1 MELTLGNQ
9 ILLWGFGIAVLMG
22 AVVNK
27 TNFCTMGSVSDWVN
41 MNDTGRLRAWVFAVA
56 VAILGVLAL
65 ELFGYTDMSLTASN
79 DTAQPPYRT
88 PMFVWPRYVL
98 GGLLFGIGMSLGS
111 GCGSKTFI
119 RIGGGNLKSVVV
131 VLMMG
136 IAAYIMLYTSF
147 DHYVFLQWMNPLSPN
162 LTEYGM
168 ASQDLGSIVGG
179 LAGMED
185 TRAAYITLAAVLGV
199 LFAAW
204 CFRAAEFRTS
214 FDNILGGTV
223 VGLAVVGA
231 WAVTAGPMGQEWLS
245 ELEWLDV
252 KPHATG
258 VQSYTFVAPSG
269 QMLHYAEGG
278 FAQQLLTFAMVGA
291 FGVVV
296 GSFLWAVISRGFRFE
311 WFNDLGDAVRHVIGG
326 LLMGVGGVLAMGCTI
341 GQAVTGASTLA
352 LGSFLAFGSIVLG
365 SALTMKIQY
374 YKMLYEAEASFG
386 AALVS
391 SLVDFRLLPRG
402 MRRLEAM

>member
-27 TNFCTMGSVSDWVN
+27 TNFCTMGAVSDWVN
-41 MNDTGRLRAWVFAVA
+41 MNDTGRLRAWVFAIA
-56 VAILGVLAL
+56 VAILGVLVL
-65 ELFGYTDMSLTASN
+65 ELFGYTDMSMTASN

-88 PMFVWPRYVL
+88 PMFAWPRYVL
-98 GGLLFGIGMSLGS
+98 GGLLFGIGMTLGS
-111 GCGSKTFI
+111 GCGNKTFI
-119 RIGGGNLKSVVV
+119 RIGGGNLKSIVVL
-131 VLMMG
+131 LMMG
-136 IAAYIMLYTSF
+136 VAAYIMIYTSF

-162 LTEYGM
+162 LAEYGM
-168 ASQDLGSIVGG
+168 ASQDLGAIVGG
-179 LAGMED
+179 LSGMESSR
-185 TRAAYITLAAVLGV
+185 TAYIVLAAVLGL

-204 CFRAAEFRTS
+204 CLRAAEFRGS
-214 FDNILGGTV
+214 FDNILGGAV

-269 QMLHYAEGG
+269 QLLHYIDGG
-278 FAQQLLTFAMVGA
+278 FAQRLLTFALVGA
-291 FGVVV
+291 AGVVV

-311 WFNDLGDAVRHVIGG
+311 WFNGLGDAVRHILGG

-341 GQAVTGASTLA
+341 GQGVTGASTLA

-391 SLVDFRLLPRG
+391 SLVDFHLLPKG